1 MDADER
7 FTALETK
14 IIYLEDLVD
23 TLNRMVARQHD
34 QIALLIQEV
43 ARLRQRE
50 DEAPPTGPRS
60 LRDELPP
67 HY

>member
-1 MDADER
+1 MNADER

-50 DEAPPTGPRS
+50 DEGPATGLRS